1 MRNSSM
7 RIEDLVK
14 IWGLILN
21 ELLQLGNF
29 ADLLESKDLILL
41 VTVDCQTGRVI
52 SSVLKTGE
60 SIDEGI

>member
-1 MRNSSM
+1 M

-21 ELLQLGNF
+21 EFLQLGNL
-29 ADLLESKDLILL
+29 ADFLESKDLILL
-41 VTVDCQTGRVI
+41 VTVDCQTGGVI
-52 SSVLKTGE
+52 SSVFKTGE